1 MKRISLIILLLVS
14 VLHISHAETGEVQM
28 SGLNVKALDSIAVSF
43 YENQDYDQA
52 ELYFSEELTRL
63 KDSLKTDID
72 STCSKVYTYLGWIY
86 TEKGKYYQAYE
97 ATTLA
102 LEIKLHVYGDHHPE
116 YAISMAALGY
126 VFIATGDD
134 YQAEPYLL
142 EALQIYSDSMGQN
155 NVFSSNMLQNL
166 GLVYLNMGD
175 YRTAEKNLLQSIQIS
190 KDVEGDTSSEYAAK
204 LHALGLLYY
213 RIGDYE
219 GALNYFVQAYK
230 IWIESGVGSKEVAIS
245 CSSIGRI
252 CTDIGEYELAD
263 QFLSTAIYLQDSLY
277 NGQSLEYARTLSNAA
292 NYFRQR
298 ADYENALDYYLAA
311 MEMRKSIV
319 GQQHLGY
326 ALSLNDIGVV
336 LFKMGRYDLAEEYY
350 LSAYLIYKDMSSS
363 YDNSRLT
370 SLFNLGHLYYIQGRY
385 AESEVHFSELCS
397 LYKTLYV
404 KSVDFMSARQRQEYW
419 NTMLDLFENW
429 CPDLTFRYV
438 ALSPSITT
446 LSYNNELFKKGLLL
460 TSSDAVKRSILESSD
475 TTLIHQWND
484 LTKKKQQIMVL
495 EEKNSDADYLAQL
508 REEAETL
515 EKEITRSSAAYREN
529 MRQWEITWDS
539 VRAVLKPKQVAI
551 EFMRAPLNEDSTMY
565 CALLVRDTCSYPIMI
580 PLFEEK
586 EVTQLLQVSIPSSIN
601 KAYSYR
607 ENGKE
612 LSRLVWSK
620 VLPYIN
626 PGEIVFFAPT
636 GLLHEVAMESIPYDS
651 TQVISD
657 VYNLVR
663 LSSTRELAIHKPAI
677 SHKKATLY
685 GGISYDVSADELLA
699 QSAAYPSLT
708 SRSVINDT
716 INRGRVRYLPGT
728 KSEIE
733 GIQKALS
740 NKEIRVQAYTASA
753 ANEESFKALSGT
765 KQNILHV
772 ATHGFYWPDSTNID
786 PMERSGLLLAGA
798 NIVLSG
804 HRERLPEGIE
814 DGVLTAKEIST
825 LDLREADIVVLSACE
840 TAQGV
845 ITGEGVFGLQRAFKM
860 AGAQTLLMAI
870 WPVSDE
876 ATQLLMNFFYRYYS
890 QGMSKRQAF
899 RMAQQEVRSYTAE
912 GTSSGSRSSLHEKYK
927 NKGKMT
933 GQAPQPPKG
942 GVESSVVSEQ
952 GVEVS
957 HPYASPYYW
966 AGFILLD

>member
-52 ELYFSEELTRL
+52 EHYFLEELQL
-63 KDSLKTDID
+63 LENSQKTDID
-72 STCSKVYTYLGWIY
+72 SECAKIY
-86 TEKGKYYQAYE
+86 TFLGDIYSQIGEYNQAYD
-97 ATTLA
+97 AISVA
-102 LEIKLHVYGDHHPE
+102 LDIKLHIYGTRHPE
-116 YAISMAALGY
+116 YAVSLSVLGNLL
-126 VFIATGDD
+126 INKGDD
-134 YQAEPYLL
+134 YQALPHLQD
-142 EALQIYSDSMGQN
+142 ALQIYTHSFGEN
-155 NVFSSNMLQNL
+155 NAFCSRLLLFL
-166 GLVYLNMGD
+166 GTAYLNTGD
-175 YRTAEKNLLQSIQIS
+175 YITAEEKLLRAFQIS
-190 KDVEGDTSSEYAAK
+190 KEVEGEPSDGYA
-204 LHALGLLYY
+204 LVSHALGTLYDC
-213 RIGDYE
+213 IGDN
-219 GALNYFVQAYK
+219 GSALNYYLQAYK
-230 IWIESGVGSKEVAIS
+230 YYIMHYSIRSIHIAMLS
-245 CSSIGRI
+245 SSIGHI
-252 CTDIGEYELAD
+252 CTEIGNFELAE
-263 QFLSTAIYLQDSLY
+263 QFLGDAVYIEDSIY
-277 NGQSLEYARTLSNAA
+277 NGQSVEYARTLSSVAH
-292 NYFRQR
+292 
-298 ADYENALDYYLAA
+298 YYLRRNDYKSALNYYLTA
-311 MEMRKSIV
+311 MEIRKSLL
-319 GQQHLGY
+319 GQDNLEY
-326 ALSLNDIGVV
+326 ASSLIDIGGA
-336 LFKMGRYDLAEEYY
+336 LFEMGRYDLAEEYY
-350 LSAYLIYKDMSSS
+350 LSAYLIYKDMSSP

-419 NTMLDLFENW
+419 KTMLDIFENW

-438 ALSPSITT
+438 VLSPSITT

-515 EKEITRSSAAYREN
+515 EKEITRSSAVYRED
-529 MRQWEITWDS
+529 MQQWNITWDS

-772 ATHGFYWPDSTNID
+772 ATHGFYWSDSTNID

-798 NIVLSG
+798 NIALSG

-825 LDLREADIVVLSACE
+825 LDLRGADIVVLSACE

-899 RMAQQEVRSYTAE
+899 RMAQQEVRNYTADDTSSE
-912 GTSSGSRSSLHEKYK
+912 SRGTSGKEKML
-927 NKGKMT
+927 NKGKM
-933 GQAPQPPKG
+933 GGHAPQPPKG
-942 GVESSVVSEQ
+942 GVASSE
-952 GVEVS
+952 GANP